1 MDGCRSRVFTRS
13 WDSALPRPRVE
24 DIGGGVSGGIGGIT
38 RRPPPPLTILTIVK
52 GLRT

>member
-24 DIGGGVSGGIGGIT
+24 DIGGEYQV
-38 RRPPPPLTILTIVK
+38 V
-52 GLRT
+52 